1 MSVVTFTSNQIS
13 KLLSI
18 CDSSSQERYEAA
30 LGENQIPKEYGSS
43 MGRVLLAAELEASKK
58 KLTAELEAGKKNLA
72 QEIKIDLFKVCKG
85 KQDTRC
91 QVGHVKSNLESRIEK
106 SDSNSKLKRGYN
118 AFMKNARATTL
129 LLDKRKLVMDTPN
142 NKGKIRIN
150 SVECRKWLDL
160 SAYGG
165 GDKILCKT
173 YHYAEELIPKTE
185 ILGSGFFI
193 AHDRVLTA
201 AHVLER
207 AWVLGMSPD
216 DLMLIRGH
224 FVYDSEAKSI
234 EVFGDQLYIMDQVEL
249 IMSERNRYGDLDG
262 DMAWIQVKPLDKAFS
277 LKWNGFVSAPVEKG
291 TQVYA
296 LGHGLGLPMK
306 ISYWGEVSNGSFGQ
320 ASTMFECKMNILPG
334 NSGAPIF
341 DTNSH
346 KLVGIIRGIIG
357 IDAEPDP
364 VQDCVN
370 LKIKNHGVATHVA
383 PFDNL
388 T

>member
-1 MSVVTFTSNQIS
+1 MSVFTFTSNQIS

-18 CDSSSQERYEAA
+18 CDSSSQEQYEAA
-30 LGENQIPKEYGSS
+30 LGENQIPMGYASS
-43 MGRVLLAAELEASKK
+43 MGRVLLAAELEAAKK
-58 KLTAELEAGKKNLA
+58 SRDDEYRIN
-72 QEIKIDLFKVCKG
+72 LFKVCKE
-85 KQDTRC
+85 KKDTRC
-91 QVGHVKSNLESRIEK
+91 QVGHVKSNLESRIK
-106 SDSNSKLKRGYN
+106 KADNNSKLKRGYN
-118 AFMKNARATTL
+118 AFMKNAWATAM
-129 LLDKRKLVMDTPN
+129 LLDKRKLIMYPPDN
-142 NKGKIRIN
+142 EGKIRIE
-150 SVECRKWLDL
+150 SDECRKLLVL
-160 SAYGG
+160 SDYGG
-165 GDKILCKT
+165 EDKPLCET
-173 YHYAEELIPKTE
+173 YYYAEELIPKTD

-207 AWVLGMSPD
+207 AWVLGMNPD

-224 FVYDSEAKSI
+224 FVYNTNAKRI
-234 EVFGDQLYIMDQVEL
+234 EVLRGQLYIMDQDEL

-262 DMAWIQVKPLDKAFS
+262 DMAWLQVKPLYEAFS

-291 TQVYA
+291 AQVYA

-364 VQDCVN
+364 IQDCVN

-383 PFDNL
+383 PFNNL
-388 T
+388 NN